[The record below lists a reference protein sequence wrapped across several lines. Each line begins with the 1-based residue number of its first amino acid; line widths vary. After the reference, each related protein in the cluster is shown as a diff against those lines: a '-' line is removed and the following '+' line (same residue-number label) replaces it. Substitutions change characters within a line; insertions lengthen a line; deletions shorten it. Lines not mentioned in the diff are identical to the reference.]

1 MQYQSLNPYTGIVTC
16 DMPFDPLPDLTAQV
30 EAYDTWRKLTIEQR
44 GIQLK
49 KLASVIE
56 QNKEQYASL
65 ITEEMGKPYR
75 ESLYEINKV
84 LTAFDYYIEAAP
96 TLLRREIVS
105 TAASESYVSF
115 EPLGIILSVMPWNF
129 PFWQVFRFAVPALI
143 AGNVTLLKHA
153 PSVPRC
159 AQAIAAAFDQA
170 GMTAGIFSQYFLSN
184 DDTARLIADAR
195 IAGVSFTGSDATGA
209 VIAGLAGQHI
219 KKSVIELGG
228 NDAFI
233 VLDDA
238 DIDLAVAG
246 AIKSRSINSGQSC
259 NAAKRFIVT
268 DAVYDTFV
276 SKLAAQV
283 QTLAI
288 GDPMAEATQI
298 GPLARRDLAMK
309 VRQQIADTIAQ
320 GARAYRH
327 LFVASDDSNFV
338 SPIVLTGVKPGMTAF
353 DQEIFGPVWSV
364 IRAGSVHEAVTLA
377 NQSQYG
383 LGASIW
389 TADMTIAK
397 TMISELDTG
406 NVFINEIVKS
416 DARLPFGGIKRS
428 GFGREL
434 SAFGLREFVNIKTVF
449 IH

>member
-1 MQYQSLNPYTGIVTC
+1 
-16 DMPFDPLPDLTAQV
+16 
-30 EAYDTWRKLTIEQR
+30 
-44 GIQLK
+44 
-49 KLASVIE
+49 
-56 QNKEQYASL
+56 
-65 ITEEMGKPYR
+65 
-75 ESLYEINKV
+75 
-84 LTAFDYYIEAAP
+84 
-96 TLLRREIVS
+96 
-105 TAASESYVSF
+105 
-115 EPLGIILSVMPWNF
+115 
-129 PFWQVFRFAVPALI
+129 
-143 AGNVTLLKHA
+143 
-153 PSVPRC
+153 
-159 AQAIAAAFDQA
+159 
-170 GMTAGIFSQYFLSN
+170 MTDGIFSQYFLTN
-184 DDTARLIADAR
+184 DDTARLIADSR

-238 DIDLAVAG
+238 DIDLAIAG

-268 DAVYDTFV
+268 EAAYETFAA
-276 SKLAAQV
+276 KLTAQV
-283 QTLAI
+283 HTLI
-288 GDPMAEATQI
+288 VGDPMAEATQI
-298 GPLARRDLAMK
+298 GPLARRDLAIK
-309 VRQQIADTIAQ
+309 VRKQIADTITQ
-320 GARAYRH
+320 GAVAYRH
-327 LFVASDDSNFV
+327 PFTETDDSNFV

-353 DQEIFGPVWSV
+353 DEEIFGPVWSV
-364 IRAGSVHEAVTLA
+364 IRAVSAHEAVKLA

-397 TMISELDTG
+397 TMISELETG